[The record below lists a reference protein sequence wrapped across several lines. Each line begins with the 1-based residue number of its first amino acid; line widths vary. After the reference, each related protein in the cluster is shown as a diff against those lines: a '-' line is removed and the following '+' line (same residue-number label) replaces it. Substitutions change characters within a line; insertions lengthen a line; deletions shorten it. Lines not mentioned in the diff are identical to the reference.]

1 MDQNQNQNQHGSMLL
16 KVVSIIMIVGGIAGA
31 VISVLATILASAA
44 TTVLNNSEVKLAA
57 AVAGEDTNKINAAM
71 WIGVIFLV
79 VAAVIEIIAGV
90 KGKKNWNNPEAAKS
104 LIIIGGIVAGL
115 SLIGAIISQSFYSLA
130 TGLVLPVLYIVG
142 AVQLMKQSK
151 Q

>member
-1 MDQNQNQNQHGSMLL
+1 MDQNQNQNQNGSMLL